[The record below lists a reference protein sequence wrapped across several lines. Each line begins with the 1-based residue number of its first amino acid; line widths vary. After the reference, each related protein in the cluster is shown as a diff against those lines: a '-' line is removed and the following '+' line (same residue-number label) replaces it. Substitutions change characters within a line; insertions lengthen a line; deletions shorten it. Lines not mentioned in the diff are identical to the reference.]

1 MFLLCIECLNKLI
14 QSLFGYSEVSLIKV
28 GVERV
33 IWLKF
38 HIAVHHQ
45 RNSGQELKESRIAE
59 ERADAEA
66 LESIAFWSAPHG
78 LLDLLSCRTQD
89 HSFTQG
95 LSHPPWAIHFPTN
108 N

>member
-1 MFLLCIECLNKLI
+1 MLKQTNSVTIWIFR
-14 QSLFGYSEVSLIKV
+14 SLSHFFVV
-28 GVERV
+28 GEERV

-45 RNSGQELKESRIAE
+45 RNSGQELKESRITE

-66 LESIAFWSAPHG
+66 LEGIAFWSAPHG

-89 HSFTQG
+89 HSFTQV
-95 LSHPPWAIHFPTN
+95 LSHLPWAIQFPIN